1 MCITSVQAA
10 TIRSLTAEVFGPAAQ
25 VRLFGS
31 RATDSSKGGDIDL
44 MVSCPAPI
52 ERPALLAARLAAR
65 LQLSLG
71 DQHIDIVLEAPN
83 LSTTAIHRIA
93 REEGILL

>member
-1 MCITSVQAA
+1 
-10 TIRSLTAEVFGPAAQ
+10 VFGPAAQ

-52 ERPALLAARLAAR
+52 ERPALLAAH

-71 DQHIDIVLEAPN
+71 EQHIDVVLEAP
-83 LSTTAIHRIA
+83 TCPPRPYTASPAKKASCYEPAAHRA
-93 REEGILL
+93 GGRLCGVSGEGAL

>member
-1 MCITSVQAA
+1 M
-10 TIRSLTAEVFGPAAQ
+10 FGPAAQ

-52 ERPALLAARLAAR
+52 ERPALLAAH

-71 DQHIDIVLEAPN
+71 EQHIDVVLEAPN